1 MIPPGKGSH
10 AQLATDMAS
19 SAKDA
24 VLLLGGQ
31 GTVTAKPLLG
41 PWTMIRRILNHRV
54 AQNALGLYAIQF
66 AGYVIPLATL
76 PYLAQVL
83 RPQGFGLL
91 LFAQSF
97 ALWASITI
105 EYGFNLSATR
115 EVAQNRND
123 PKALA
128 RIASGVL
135 GAKLVLLAGFAA
147 IAFVSAFAVG
157 SFRQHPGYLGC
168 AILQALAFGFSPFWY
183 FQGAER
189 MVGAVLIELFA
200 RATAAASIFLLVRQ
214 PRDGWKVLA
223 SLAAAGCVI
232 VAVQTLWMYKDVGFQ
247 WPSWKRSIAAL
258 TSGWHMFLFR
268 GAYNIY
274 GTANAFILGL
284 FVPSVQVGYFGAAE
298 RMAKAAQGLMLPF
311 TQASYP
317 HMSRI
322 ASQDSH
328 KAGRLAR
335 WGIPVACLAGLVLAA
350 TLALFAHWAIFL
362 ILGPNFDASVSVLY
376 VFALILPLN
385 ALNNAL
391 IMQWMLPR
399 GFERVVGAITATA
412 ILVNVVSASLLAP
425 RFLQLG
431 MALAILGAESCQTI
445 FLVAFLLRRNIA
457 VPRLAKEIASR
468 PIELA

>member
-1 MIPPGKGSH
+1 
-10 AQLATDMAS
+10 MAS

-24 VLLLGGQ
+24 ELVPAVQ
-31 GTVTAKPLLG
+31 GTATAKPLLA
-41 PWTMIRRILNHRV
+41 PWTMPGLVRRTLSHRV
-54 AQNALGLYAIQF
+54 TQNALGLYAIQF

-76 PYLAQVL
+76 PYLARVL

-123 PKALA
+123 REALA

-135 GAKLVLLAGFAA
+135 GAKLILLSGFAA
-147 IAFVSAFAVG
+147 IAFVSAFAAG
-157 SFRQHPGYLGC
+157 SFRQHPGYLGW
-168 AILQALAFGFSPFWY
+168 AILQALAFGLSPFWY

-214 PRDGWKVLA
+214 PEDGWKVLA
-223 SLAAAGCVI
+223 SLAAAGCAI
-232 VAVQTLWMYKDVGFQ
+232 VAIQTLWMYRDVGFQ

-284 FVPSVQVGYFGAAE
+284 FVPSVQVGYFGGAE
-298 RMAKAAQGLMLPF
+298 RIAKAMQGLMLPF
-311 TQASYP
+311 TQAFYP
-317 HMSRI
+317 HMSRM
-322 ASQDSH
+322 ASQDSRS
-328 KAGRLAR
+328 AGRLAR
-335 WGIPVACLAGLVLAA
+335 WSIPVACIAGLMLAA
-350 TLALFAHWAIFL
+350 ALAVFARWAVSL
-362 ILGPNFDASVSVLY
+362 ILGPSFDASVSVLY
-376 VFALILPLN
+376 VFALLLPLN
-385 ALNNAL
+385 ALNTAL

-412 ILVNVVSASLLAP
+412 ILVNVVSASFLAP
-425 RFLQLG
+425 RFLHLG
-431 MALAILGAESCQTI
+431 MALAILAAESCQTI
-445 FLVAFLLRRNIA
+445 FLVAFLLRRNFS
-457 VPRLAKEIASR
+457 VPRLAKGVESR
-468 PIELA
+468 PIELT